1 MNTKYSFLICFLGLL
16 ITQICQSSESDR
28 LGQATMTFLRI
39 DPSARSVAIG
49 EASTCMDNDITAI
62 FNNPSG
68 IAKIHGGAVSFS
80 HTQWLADMKQYAVVA
95 GYGDPVWGTFV
106 VDLIY
111 MDNGDIPRTIPDNS
125 LLGYHVEESFTVN
138 QYALGLGYGRQLTDK
153 FSVGG
158 QIKYIFQDLGPANI
172 IDQTVSTI
180 DTLYDSDNKQGN
192 MAFDIGTLYYIGF
205 KDLRIGMS
213 FSNFGRSVEYSYES
227 FSLPQVFKIGIA
239 MDILSLIPDWEGQ
252 SLQIYA
258 NASNPIDYSERIN
271 LGGEF
276 SFQNL
281 IFVRLGYRFNR
292 EEGNFSA
299 GFGLSPSAF
308 NMNFKIDYAYT
319 DYGSVF
325 GAVHRFSVGFQL

>member
-1 MNTKYSFLICFLGLL
+1 MKTIVKVIIISIVLLSIEICNAA
-16 ITQICQSSESDR
+16 ESDR

-62 FNNPSG
+62 YNNPSG
-68 IAKIHGGAVSFS
+68 ISKVIGGAVSFS
-80 HTQWLADMKQYAVVA
+80 HTQWLADMRQYAVVA

-106 VDLIY
+106 TNLIY

-125 LLGYHVEESFTVN
+125 TLGYHIEESFTVN
-138 QYALGLGYGRQLTDK
+138 QYVFGLGYGRQLTEK

-172 IDQTVSTI
+172 INQTVTTI
-180 DTLYDSDNKQGN
+180 DTLFDSENKQGN
-192 MAFDIGTLYYIGF
+192 VAFDIGTLYYIGF

-213 FSNFGRSVEYSYES
+213 FSNFGKSVEYSYES
-227 FSLPQVFKIGIA
+227 FTLPQVFKIGIA
-239 MDILSLIPDWEGQ
+239 MDIFSLVSSWEGQ
-252 SLQIYA
+252 SLDLYV
-258 NASNPIDYSERIN
+258 NAENPVDYSERIN

-276 SFQNL
+276 SYQNL
-281 IFVRLGYRFNR
+281 IAVRLGYRFNR

-299 GFGLSPSAF
+299 GFGLSPNAF